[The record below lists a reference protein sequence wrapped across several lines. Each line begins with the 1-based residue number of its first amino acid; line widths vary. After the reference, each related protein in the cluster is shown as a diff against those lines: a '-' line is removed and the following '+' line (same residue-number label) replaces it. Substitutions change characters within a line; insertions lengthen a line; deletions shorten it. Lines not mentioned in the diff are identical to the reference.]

1 MTCGLGLRPA
11 ICLAG
16 STPGVL
22 KKIKN
27 TSSVI
32 ANMVSRAQRVR
43 RMMKFSTRAAA
54 PGAAGMP
61 GRRPQQVW
69 SLPLHPQ
76 LGARI
81 QRVADSVAQYVQR
94 RHGQESQ
101 GRGCGRGRGGGG
113 EKGVGVGGGGA
124 GGGGGRGGG
133 GGGEGGDRLG
143 EDRGGNHQ
151 REQHD

>member
-22 KKIKN
+22 KKITK
-27 TSSVI
+27 TSTVI
-32 ANMVSRAQRVR
+32 ANMTTRAQRAR

-54 PGAAGMP
+54 PGAAGTP
-61 GRRPQQVW
+61 GRWPQQDW

-81 QRVADSVAQYVQR
+81 QRVADTVTEHVQR
-94 RHGQESQ
+94 QHSQ
-101 GRGCGRGRGGGG
+101 H
-113 EKGVGVGGGGA
+113 
-124 GGGGGRGGG
+124 
-133 GGGEGGDRLG
+133 
-143 EDRGGNHQ
+143 N
-151 REQHD
+151 

>member
-22 KKIKN
+22 KKITN

-32 ANMVSRAQRVR
+32 ANMTSTVQRSRRI
-43 RMMKFSTRAAA
+43 MKFSTRAAA

-69 SLPLHPQ
+69 SLSLHPQ

-81 QRVADSVAQYVQR
+81 QRVADTVAQHVQR
-94 RHGQESQ
+94 QHGQHNDDPW
-101 GRGCGRGRGGGG
+101 RDRHYRP
-113 EKGVGVGGGGA
+113 GVQKLLAVA
-124 GGGGGRGGG
+124 
-133 GGGEGGDRLG
+133 D
-143 EDRGGNHQ
+143 D
-151 REQHD
+151 